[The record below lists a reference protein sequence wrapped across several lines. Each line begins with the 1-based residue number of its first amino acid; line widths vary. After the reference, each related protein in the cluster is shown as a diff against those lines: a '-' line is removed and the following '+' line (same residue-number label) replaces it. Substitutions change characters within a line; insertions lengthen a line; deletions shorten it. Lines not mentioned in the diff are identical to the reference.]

1 MSRFT
6 RAELEEQL
14 ADCRETEG
22 AIMDILDDEDLDVTE
37 KVQELDAVLEDHED
51 A

>member
-1 MSRFT
+1 MSRHT

-14 ADCRETEG
+14 ADCHETED
-22 AIMDILDDEDLDVTE
+22 AIIDILDNEDLDVTE
-37 KVQELDAVLEDHED
+37 KVQEIDAVLEDHED